1 MLPNDTVVCL
11 LGLGVLLFATTNRA
25 ALAGLPAWRL
35 LAGSLMLMVLG
46 WLLAV
51 VQDIGGVGLL
61 GPIEHSCHAS
71 SSVLMAA
78 WCWESSRHRV
88 GEEGGLGPHA

>member
-1 MLPNDTVVCL
+1 MVPNDAVVCL

-35 LAGSLMLMVLG
+35 FAGSLTLTVLG
-46 WLLAV
+46 WLLAF
-51 VQDIGGVGLL
+51 VQDMGGVGVL
-61 GPIEHSCHAS
+61 GPLEHFCYAS

-78 WCWESSRHRV
+78 WCWRSSRHRV
-88 GEEGGLGPHA
+88 G